1 MIKPTD
7 QPTDHLTDQRANI
20 WGHRKVALTKQILYS
35 HFCFLMNLFY
45 KIKMKSYWMYL
56 LCCWF
61 VCSMKSRYITCSAP
75 FWQIIEFAFAFRTKF
90 THIFGNFASYNEK
103 VELVVCYK
111 SSKKQESLA
120 GQNGAADN
128 KIDQVLR
135 YELGRI
141 TSHPFRKLWQTE
153 QPTNQPTDQQN
164 NQPNDQHKPSNQ
176 PMDIKAHREVDNR

>member
-1 MIKPTD
+1 MLRPI
-7 QPTDHLTDQRANI
+7 LTDNWI
-20 WGHRKVALTKQILYS
+20 CICIS
-35 HFCFLMNLFY
+35 D
-45 KIKMKSYWMYL
+45 KIY
-56 LCCWF
+56 
-61 VCSMKSRYITCSAP
+61 
-75 FWQIIEFAFAFRTKF
+75 
-90 THIFGNFASYNEK
+90 THIWEFCHSYNEK

-164 NQPNDQHKPSNQ
+164 NQPNDQHKYTNQ
-176 PMDIKAHREVDNR
+176 PMDMKAHREVTLTFNKRASV